1 MAETK
6 KAKQITTGSGFTC
19 EIAEDA
25 FNDMRILDALVELQ
39 IGNFGEKMIALKTVL
54 DRFMGPGQKEKLY
67 THLEEL
73 HGRARME
80 DVQAELIEIFNKV
93 GESKK
98 K

>member
-1 MAETK
+1 MAESK
-6 KAKQITTGSGFTC
+6 IQVTTDSGFTC

-39 IGNFGEKMIALKTVL
+39 TGTFGEKMIALKTVL
-54 DRFMGPGQKEKLY
+54 DRFMGTEQKEKLY
-67 THLEEL
+67 GHLEEL
-73 HGRARME
+73 NGKARME
-80 DVQAELIEIFNKV
+80 LVEKELIEIFGKL